1 MDKNTQIEIEY
12 SKNANDFFETHPEL
26 KEKFIAKLKVF
37 YNGDKNVD
45 IKILKGV
52 TPRQYR
58 MRIGNYRI
66 IFNITK
72 KIVRAYSIFV
82 VKADSRGNAYK
93 K

>member
-1 MDKNTQIEIEY
+1 MEKNAQIEIEY
-12 SKNANDFFETHPEL
+12 SKKADDFFERHLEV
-26 KEKFIAKLKVF
+26 KDKFIAKLKAF

-52 TPRQYR
+52 TPKQYR
-58 MRIGNYRI
+58 MRIGDYRI
-66 IFNITK
+66 IFNVTK